1 MTRTNLYMSLYGIL
15 PLQRKQKGVN
25 RALRGGGKEVTD
37 GLAAK
42 GAAGRGRAASF
53 LGPGKA
59 DRERRSIRQMSPCKP
74 QRPRFSKAVESVRC
88 PRELPDDRE
97 HPKTPIWPTPG
108 QVQKMDLARA
118 RPRRAKPSHSRG
130 P

>member
-59 DRERRSIRQMSPCKP
+59 GSGETKHQADVALQV
-74 QRPRFSKAVESVRC
+74 A
-88 PRELPDDRE
+88 
-97 HPKTPIWPTPG
+97 KTPIFQG
-108 QVQKMDLARA
+108 
-118 RPRRAKPSHSRG
+118 S
-130 P
+130 